1 MGLFAKPLLPARYEN
16 EDVQVNPALFP
27 NITILV
33 VGLAKGEITVLSGKD
48 DMIHIRTSVQAKESI
63 IRNAA
68 ELEPTEDGTHYTYT
82 IHTPMEFKLEKAVTF
97 QVFITIPKTLE
108 SLDSLTIQ
116 GENLE
121 LSIGNIGHTLIKNFS
136 VSSHQGDTTIEN
148 LYAESAIIKS
158 VVAGSIFGKYSVAR
172 LYARAKCGKIKSDV
186 HLLHTD
192 ESQPAP
198 KVICSTVN
206 YPIDIAVD
214 GRDLSGPFT
223 VEAKTQCQPLDVKI
237 MLASEEQN
245 LRGNFINFGG
255 PTRVKL
261 SRNYQGRIESRTH
274 YGQIFIEE
282 PEFKRIEGA
291 VLSLPSASDRKTFS
305 SAPNSYLSSNSSPST
320 SPSPSVTSSV
330 YSEPQ
335 SVVTSPIL
343 FSQESP
349 SWSREDPYAHHQP
362 YYGQHSRRGSHGMTV
377 HSSPASAMVS
387 EASSCAN
394 SIYESLAETRSIRTI
409 KSVKGRLKKKKRD
422 AEKESNTKE
431 VIGTIGDGGGLVM
444 VKNSSGDIAISLM

>member
-1 MGLFAKPLLPARYEN
+1 M
-16 EDVQVNPALFP
+16 
-27 NITILV
+27 
-33 VGLAKGEITVLSGKD
+33 
-48 DMIHIRTSVQAKESI
+48 
-63 IRNAA
+63 
-68 ELEPTEDGTHYTYT
+68 
-82 IHTPMEFKLEKAVTF
+82 
-97 QVFITIPKTLE
+97 
-108 SLDSLTIQ
+108 
-116 GENLE
+116 
-121 LSIGNIGHTLIKNFS
+121 
-136 VSSHQGDTTIEN
+136 VS
-148 LYAESAIIKS
+148 
-158 VVAGSIFGKYSVAR
+158 GSICGKYSVAR
-172 LYARAKCGKIKSDV
+172 LYARAKCGKVKADV
-186 HLLHTD
+186 HLLNTD

-206 YPIDIAVD
+206 YPIDIAID
-214 GRDLSGPFT
+214 GRDVFGPFT

-237 MLASEEQN
+237 MLASEEQS

-261 SRNYQGRIESRTH
+261 SRNFQGRIESRTH

-282 PEFKRIEGA
+282 PEFRRIEEA
-291 VLSLPSASDRKTFS
+291 VLSLPSPSDRKIFS
-305 SAPNSYLSSNSSPST
+305 SVPNSYLSSNSSPSPST
-320 SPSPSVTSSV
+320 SPSPSVSSSV

-362 YYGQHSRRGSHGMTV
+362 YYSQHSRRGSHGMTV

-394 SIYESLAETRSIRTI
+394 SIYESLTETRSIRTV

-422 AEKESNTKE
+422 ADKESNTKE
-431 VIGTIGDGGGLVM
+431 VIGTIGDGGGLVT